1 MKILLSVQ
9 NLQGEEEGLV
19 GLQHLSRNRKIN
31 GEKVISLTVM
41 PNKANKHSYNMFE
54 EESIVYFEDEPY
66 VVKKLNEKSLG
77 RSSIKRGDAIH
88 KFYVDL
94 INKHQDKIHNGSITF
109 KRYMEE
115 MVFAGTGIE
124 VVLIDSFPARSFENL
139 GNDNRLALL
148 SKGVERFKAEFELVG
163 NQARFRKQ
171 IGSKSDFQF
180 RYGHNIRAINVD
192 VDTTNLATVIRGK
205 GDPELGIEAYHRSDN
220 ADIFGELDAPS
231 VDDERFK
238 SNEALLEEMKDRLQD
253 VPEFSLQID
262 FADLRAAGY
271 PYTVPNEGD
280 SVFVIYEPMNGLEIE
295 TRILDIEE
303 VFDKDLKVIKTVVTL
318 ANYKKTLAGSLFDT
332 TQKQLKEIVDE
343 DGVIKYNVLDEAV
356 RIATEA
362 LHSAQTELIF
372 KNGIIAREKD
382 DPNRMTVYNSK
393 GLGISKNGGQDFTEA
408 ITADGFVLSAGAI
421 GRLKANNIQLG
432 PETEFDDNYDPS
444 SKETPEGAQ
453 DKADG
458 AEGNAKDHAN
468 SKDSTLRENLRLT
481 AALPTSISLN
491 NHGITASTSD
501 SNAYARLDYRG
512 LYIRG
517 GAIQIDGGLSDS
529 QIASSGDWN
538 TTKNTVDS
546 NKDEWDKAG
555 YFNNDGTLNSDKLKG
570 KLSDAQLASAEK
582 WNGQGTY
589 INGDGVYTGVVVAAQ
604 IISGVLDTDK
614 IKVQGDSGNN
624 HLQIVGAE
632 LQASGLHERTWGGS
646 TSTDSITIGF
656 RDGQLRAR
664 NHDKSWSLF
673 FNDYGISTFAD
684 GDGSNYPGG
693 NASGAIEFHSYRYS
707 GGAFRGLTIMSYG
720 RTAIESSNPNGARIY
735 LNPNGAH
742 VHVAD
747 ADDNYHGITAS
758 KFSQSSSEKQKRNI
772 KDFEENALDIIN
784 SLRIR
789 EYLRKTSGK
798 VTERDKW
805 QVGIIVEESASQV
818 LSDGDSVDIYSYV
831 NILAKAVQE
840 LSQEVNQLKGVA

>member
-1 MKILLSVQ
+1 MLSVR

-41 PNKANKHSYNMFE
+41 PNKANKHSYHLFE

-77 RSSIKRGDAIH
+77 KTSIKRGDAIH

-94 INKHQDKIHNGSITF
+94 INKHQDKIHDGSITF

-115 MVFAGTGIE
+115 MVFEGTGIE
-124 VVLIDSFPARSFENL
+124 VVLIDSFAARSFENL

-148 SKGVERFKAEFELVG
+148 SKGIDRFKAEFELVG

-180 RYGHNIRAINVD
+180 RYGHNIKTINID

-205 GDPELGIEAYHRSDN
+205 GDPELGIEEYYRSDN
-220 ADIFGELDAPS
+220 ADIFGELDAPT
-231 VDDERFK
+231 VLDERFK

-262 FADLRAAGY
+262 FAELRAAGY

-280 SVFVIYEPMNGLEIE
+280 SVFVIYEPMNDLEIE
-295 TRILDIEE
+295 TRILEIEE
-303 VFDKDLKVIKTVVTL
+303 VFDKDLNVFKTVVTL
-318 ANYKKTLAGSLFDT
+318 ANYKKTLAGTMFDE
-332 TQKQLKEIVDE
+332 TQKQLKEIVDD
-343 DGVIKYNVLDEAV
+343 DGVIKYSVLDEAV

-362 LHSAQTELIF
+362 LQSAQTELIF
-372 KNGIIAREKD
+372 DNGIIAREKD

-421 GRLKANNIQLG
+421 GRLKANNIQIG
-432 PETEFDDNYDPS
+432 EETAFDDNFDPS
-444 SKETPEGAQ
+444 TKETPDGAQ
-453 DKADG
+453 DKADE
-458 AEGNAKDHAN
+458 AESN
-468 SKDSTLRENLRLT
+468 SKGYADGKDSTLRENLRLT

-491 NHGITASTSD
+491 NNGITASTSN

-517 GAIQIDGGLSDS
+517 GAIQIDGGLSDN

-538 TTKNTVDS
+538 TTKNTVDN

-555 YFNNDGTLNSDKLKG
+555 YFNNDGTLNTDKLKG
-570 KLSDAQLASAEK
+570 KLTDSQLASAAK

-589 INGDGVYTGVVVAAQ
+589 INGDGVYTGVVVASQ
-604 IISGVLDTDK
+604 IVTGTLDTDK
-614 IKVQGDSGNN
+614 IKVQGGSGNN
-624 HLQIVGAE
+624 YTKIDGNFFENKGRHRRHWWDYNKINTVRVMIE
-632 LQASGLHERTWGGS
+632 
-646 TSTDSITIGF
+646 
-656 RDGQLRAR
+656 DGQIRAR
-664 NHDKSWSLF
+664 NDTQEWSLY
-673 FNDYGISTFAD
+673 FNDWGISTFAD
-684 GDGSNYPGG
+684 GSGDEHGSV
-693 NASGAIEFHSYRYS
+693 ASGAIEFHSTKYHS
-707 GGAFRGLTIMSYG
+707 SRGLTIFSGARLALESNGG
-720 RTAIESSNPNGARIY
+720 RIYINPNGASVR
-735 LNPNGAH
+735 
-742 VHVAD
+742 VAD
-747 ADDNYHGITAS
+747 ANDNFYTIHAAGFTN
-758 KFSQSSSEKQKRNI
+758 SSSRSQKRNI
-772 KDFEENALDIIN
+772 KALEDNALEIIN
-784 SLRIR
+784 SLEIK
-789 EYLRKTSGK
+789 EYKRLTGGKT
-798 VTERDKW
+798 TALDRW
-805 QVGIIVEESASQV
+805 QVGIIVEDAPSV
-818 LSDGDSVDIYSYV
+818 LLADGDSVDIYTYL
-831 NILAKAVQE
+831 NYLAKAMQE
-840 LSQEVNQLKGVA
+840 LSQEVNHLKEVA